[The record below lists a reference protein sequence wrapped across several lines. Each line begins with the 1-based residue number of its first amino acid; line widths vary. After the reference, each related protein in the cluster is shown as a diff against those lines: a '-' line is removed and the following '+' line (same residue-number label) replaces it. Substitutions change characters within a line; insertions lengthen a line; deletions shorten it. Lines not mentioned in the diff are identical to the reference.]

1 MVSTDKQIFKHQM
14 SLQLCR
20 ELQGDDSR
28 IKKMK
33 SDIIASAHEGE
44 ITGTIRYRGTCN
56 FWP

>member
-44 ITGTIRYRGTCN
+44 IIGTIRYRGTCN
-56 FWP
+56 F